1 MVGSLERDLRNTRRE
16 ILVNAKKSRVR
27 IVLCICCVAA
37 LTLTMG
43 WFASKFIPGTPKS
56 PKAEVAQTRQGSG
69 VGPYKVAA
77 DTVVDIPQGS
87 TWTMEDLNQ
96 GKAYQREDFT
106 DEEWAT
112 IPVDIQGYIDQRL
125 PVLATSGE
133 NWPMNATWTLPTY
146 SGLDVAVESARTVTA
161 EAFAEF
167 YPAYLTSP
175 DYVSGGERKVF
186 LVDIVATN
194 TTDAETV
201 TVPQFTLWSPDM
213 RYADD
218 SASTSI
224 GMDKYLMGSLY
235 PGSAEDADTISNT
248 HQDDWGA
255 LAPGETQTFTL
266 AYLVGEAD
274 FANTATYQSGNLSQF
289 CIEVF
294 DYLPVTAYR
303 LWLG

>member
-1 MVGSLERDLRNTRRE
+1 MTG
-16 ILVNAKKSRVR
+16 KKRHLHV
-27 IVLCICCVAA
+27 VLCVCCVAA

-43 WFASKFIPGTPKS
+43 WFASKFIPGTPRS
-56 PKAEVAQTRQGSG
+56 PKTEVTQTRHGSG
-69 VGPYKVAA
+69 VSPYKIAA
-77 DTVVDIPQGS
+77 DTVIAIPQGN

-106 DEEWAT
+106 DEEWAS
-112 IPVDIQGYIDQRL
+112 IPVDIQSYIEQRL
-125 PVLATSGE
+125 PVLATEVDPHAPSGDS
-133 NWPMNATWTLPTY
+133 WPLNAIWTLPAS
-146 SGLDVAVESARTVTA
+146 SGLDVTVASTRTVTV

-175 DYVSGGERKVF
+175 DYVADDNRTVF

-194 TTDAETV
+194 ITDTETV
-201 TVPQFTLWSPDM
+201 TVPQFTLWSPDL

-218 SASTSI
+218 SASSSI

-235 PGSAEDADTISNT
+235 PGSDEDAGKISNT
-248 HQDDWGA
+248 HQDNWGA
-255 LAPGETQTFTL
+255 LSPGETRTFTL
-266 AYLVGEAD
+266 AYLVRESD
-274 FANTATYQSGNLSQF
+274 FANITTYQDHDLSQL

-294 DYLPVTAYR
+294 DYLPVTVYR